1 MYYNT
6 YMKNEIVTFDR
17 DPNNYKHWEL
27 LIEGSRATIFLD
39 VAENEGIRP
48 GYELKLNSYDLG
60 VDIEL
65 NDIIQRIRF
74 EQPQVKVVVITSKQ
88 EKNFSAG
95 ANIYMLGMSEHS
107 WKVNFCKFTNET
119 RNGFEDSS
127 NSGSLKFI
135 AAVNGICAGGGYEVA
150 LACDEILLVD
160 DRSSTVSLPE
170 VPLLGVLPGTGGLT
184 RLTDKRKVRKDIA
197 DIFCTNAD
205 GVRGKK
211 ALDWNLVDHIAPPSK
226 FNSLIDERV
235 SFLESK
241 VKFRNGSTGITLNNI
256 KRTITDKN
264 INYETISCILNKD
277 SRVAEIKIHGPKEN
291 EIIAINE
298 LVEKG
303 SEYWV
308 LKFVRELD
316 DLILMLRANELET
329 GVITIQSEGSS
340 TVIQKLTNLLEE
352 NKDNWLVNEI
362 IGFMRRTF
370 SRLDISSRTIFTI
383 VDNKSCFA
391 GFLSELLFCADRT
404 YMINNALL
412 NENKSGPFISLSKLN
427 FKSLEMVNGQTRLQ
441 TRFNNDDIKLSKL
454 HDLCDKNLNAEEA
467 FNHEL
472 ITVIPD
478 DLDWNDEIRLSIE
491 ERASFSP
498 DALTGLEANL
508 RFPGKESCETK
519 IFGRL
524 SAWQNWIFNRPNAS
538 SDEGALKLFGTGS
551 KAKFDNKR
559 V

>member
-1 MYYNT
+1 
-6 YMKNEIVTFDR
+6 MKNEIVTFDR

-184 RLTDKRKVRKDIA
+184 RLTDKRKVRKDLA

-211 ALDWNLVDHIAPPSK
+211 ALDWNLVDYIAPPSK

-241 VKFRNGSTGITLNNI
+241 VKLRNGSTGITLNNI

-277 SRVAEIKIHGPKEN
+277 SRVAEIKIHGPEEN

>member
-6 YMKNEIVTFDR
+6 HMKNEIVTFDR

-211 ALDWNLVDHIAPPSK
+211 ALDWNLVDYIAPPSK
-226 FNSLIDERV
+226 FNSLIDERA

-241 VKFRNGSTGITLNNI
+241 VKLRNGSTGITLNNI

-277 SRVAEIKIHGPKEN
+277 SRVAEIKIHGPEEN

-329 GVITIQSEGSS
+329 GVITIHSEGSS